1 MEGLKLYENMVEAKE
16 VSQLVSL
23 VNNLRTAGRRGQLQS
38 KNPFLCTENIIY
50 NWFFNSL
57 IHVMMSHR

>member
-1 MEGLKLYENMVEAKE
+1 MEGLRLYENMVDAKE

-38 KNPFLCTENIIY
+38 KNPFFLLVIIKSCLKTAVS
-50 NWFFNSL
+50 WQNS
-57 IHVMMSHR
+57 